1 MSSDR
6 GQTDEQTG
14 MDERV
19 VKQFDKWIE
28 TDKLFNR
35 LNTFILKF
43 DFLPVF
49 LFVRMIGYFLQ

>member
-28 TDKLFNR
+28 TDKLF
-35 LNTFILKF
+35 
-43 DFLPVF
+43 
-49 LFVRMIGYFLQ
+49 